1 MNGKMGK
8 RRKNIAYASFDDV
21 NDQNYRCKFER
32 CQKIIRSQRGATNL
46 IAHLKT
52 HKIAWDEYK
61 KKKEEIV
68 KEQTKARDE
77 MERKSKAQV
86 KITDHICAILMSVQ

>member
-1 MNGKMGK
+1 M
-8 RRKNIAYASFDDV
+8 
-21 NDQNYRCKFER
+21 
-32 CQKIIRSQRGATNL
+32 NL

-61 KKKEEIV
+61 KKREENV
-68 KEQTKARDE
+68 HEQTRARDE

-86 KITDHICAILMSVQ
+86 KMICPLHI